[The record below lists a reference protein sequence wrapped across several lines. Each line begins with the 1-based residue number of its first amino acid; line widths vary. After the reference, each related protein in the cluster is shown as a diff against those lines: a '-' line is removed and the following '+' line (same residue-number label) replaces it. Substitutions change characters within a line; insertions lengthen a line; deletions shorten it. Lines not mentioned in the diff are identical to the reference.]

1 VTVRLPGPVV
11 DYIDAHM
18 TEQIHNRSEF
28 LQHWAMVG
36 MKVSENAE
44 IAEGLAWALGLS
56 DVSVP
61 PQHVRPYERPEI
73 PMAEPDPQ
81 PVVETPA
88 PGDPDFDWSQVGGVI
103 DRPPDPTQQVYED
116 MLTQF
121 RSKVR

>member
-36 MKVSENAE
+36 MLVSQNEE
-44 IAEGLAWALGLS
+44 IAEGLDWALGQWS
-56 DVSVP
+56 P
-61 PQHVRPYERPEI
+61 PRD
-73 PMAEPDPQ
+73 PDPQ

-88 PGDPDFDWSQVGGVI
+88 SIDTPMPQDAIDFENDPETVVVGGPAMAEI
-103 DRPPDPTQQVYED
+103 YED